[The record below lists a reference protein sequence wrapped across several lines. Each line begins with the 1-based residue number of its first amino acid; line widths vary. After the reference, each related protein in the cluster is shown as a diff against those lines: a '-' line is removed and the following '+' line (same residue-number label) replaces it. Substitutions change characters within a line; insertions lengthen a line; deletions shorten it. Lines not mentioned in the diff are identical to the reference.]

1 MVSFMREIPGRN
13 VMSSVPVLG
22 ALALS
27 AVALSSVGC
36 ASAKPKPPSAPL
48 SSEAAWPEEIA
59 DEAAKADRLCSSK
72 ESKLLFDYQ
81 EGKEQQEGFKT
92 ILGSIT
98 GGVGTAGGVI
108 TGVGAFVID
117 DQQTKETM
125 TGVTGFV
132 SAGLGAVG
140 SIITAVVSPGKSKM
154 TESATSLDDIDKKK
168 EKARATLSKDPATW
182 TDDEKAAWSSAVKD
196 LEAAC
201 AK

>member
-1 MVSFMREIPGRN
+1 MRKDSVQPSGKLILFAACAVFAAGC
-13 VMSSVPVLG
+13 SSL
-22 ALALS
+22 
-27 AVALSSVGC
+27 
-36 ASAKPKPPSAPL
+36 KPKPPSAPL
-48 SSEAAWPEEIA
+48 SLGGETSWPEEVA
-59 DEAAKADRLCSSK
+59 DEAAKADRLCTSK
-72 ESKLLFDYQ
+72 ESKLLFQYQ

-92 ILGSIT
+92 ALGSVT

-108 TGVGAFVID
+108 TGVGAFAID
-117 DQQTKETM
+117 DQDTKETM

-154 TESATSLDDIDKKK
+154 TESATSLADIDKKK
-168 EKARATLSKDPATW
+168 ERARAALTKDPAS
-182 TDDEKAAWSSAVKD
+182 WSDADKESWSTAVKD